1 MDKFWLYFFT
11 FLIILIILLGAF
23 RPDQLDNALN
33 WLGFF
38 GIVFLWTLG
47 SLTVLALAVAAGLVI
62 YKVQHRS
69 RRQVDGAY
77 ALQRVRL
84 GHGRVAIVDP
94 NAMTSF
100 GYVIDK
106 RTGQIAELE
115 PAAGWQI
122 QATIRALVEKTRQAQ
137 AIYPGDYSRT
147 DKYGAFAKAPSVTAG
162 AMRIIGQQDK
172 PPKIV
177 DPDGWDDEPT
187 PPVKL
192 LAGPVDALA
201 TADKARWTV
210 GQADD
215 GALCQFDPTVH
226 AHAAVVGNTG
236 TGKTTSVAA
245 LLAAQAVRNQ
255 HHTVILD
262 PDGGADWSPFA
273 SVAEHHITDRT
284 IFADQIAAIY
294 RLFERRADGTD
305 KRPIFVVLEEY
316 GDIINQLRMVSRRDA
331 DHVDAML
338 DTILRRGRKR
348 RIHLCFVDQYPEH
361 WSPQIISGTKFQ
373 AVFQLGPNQGA
384 KMQQYK
390 AHELPDR
397 GAFLHRGRT
406 YHTWH
411 AAAQLPQLLAG
422 IQPNPRRLIVDGEAR
437 PVPVPTS
444 EIPKS
449 TQERLPGS
457 AQPQLGHPSPAPEPE
472 AKWRD
477 LTDRWFEAHPQYL
490 TEPYG
495 GISQLARAM
504 AAADGR
510 PDDWQA
516 YKSTAKTYF
525 DQFVAEFATY
535 IKHTTKE

>member
-1 MDKFWLYFFT
+1 MDKFWPYFFT
-11 FLIILIILLGAF
+11 FLIILVILLGAF

-38 GIVFLWTLG
+38 GIVLLWTLG
-47 SLTVLALAVAAGLVI
+47 SLTVLALAVVAGLVI
-62 YKVQHRS
+62 YKVQHRA

-106 RTGQIAELE
+106 RTGMITELE

-122 QATIRALVEKTRQAQ
+122 QATIRAMVEKTRQAQ
-137 AIYPGDYSRT
+137 AIYPGDFSRT
-147 DKYGAFAKAPSVTAG
+147 DKYGAFAKAPSLTAG
-162 AMRIIGQQDK
+162 AAKILNQQDK
-172 PPKIV
+172 PPKII
-177 DPDGWDDEPT
+177 DAPAGWDDEPA

-201 TADKARWTV
+201 TADKQHWTV

-215 GALCQFDPTVH
+215 GALCQFDPAVH

-236 TGKTTSVAA
+236 TGKTTSVAV
-245 LLAAQAVRNQ
+245 LLAAQAVRNR
-255 HHTVILD
+255 HHTIILD

-273 SVAEHHITDRT
+273 SVAEHHMTDRT
-284 IFADQIAAIY
+284 LFADQIAAIY
-294 RLFERRADGTD
+294 RMFERRADGTE

-331 DHVDAML
+331 DHADAML

-348 RIHLCFVDQYPEH
+348 RMHLLFVDQYPEH
-361 WSPQIISGTKFQ
+361 WSPQIISGTKFRT
-373 AVFQLGPNQGA
+373 VFQLGPNQGP
-384 KMQQYK
+384 KMQEYK

-411 AAAQLPQLLAG
+411 AAAQLPSLLSG
-422 IQPNPRRLIVDGEAR
+422 IQPTTRRLIVDSTAT
-437 PVPVPTS
+437 PVTAENPDPQVAHVVTP

-449 TQERLPGS
+449 TPT
-457 AQPQLGHPSPAPEPE
+457 PDDP
-472 AKWRD
+472 AKWRMF
-477 LTDRWFEAHPQYL
+477 TDRWFEAHPQFL

-510 PDDWQA
+510 PDEWPA

-525 DQFVAEFATY
+525 DAFLADFAGY